1 MRRGG
6 GDEMAHIDWVT
17 LVGRRSVDENDC
29 SVYAAYKSAV
39 EDAMDRQPTFISI
52 FGFPPE
58 WQIVKP
64 RAPYSF
70 ARRSDDCSRTLYIH
84 PLAAHY
90 TLEIAGTHCKK
101 VTPAQW
107 VDTCLH
113 WAGCFS
119 RLDIAVD
126 MACTVTPRQF
136 AAAIKETPVKTRSE
150 FVSSTGETVYLGSRT
165 SERYARVYRYN
176 EPHPRA
182 KLLRAEF
189 QLKGV
194 YANEAALRLTEGE
207 ALNGIAAALG
217 DHFGFAHEVWKT
229 DDEPVPLKVK
239 SHAQTGN
246 TVFWLTNTVAPLLKR
261 LNEAGK
267 LDAAAWFDEYVMK
280 T

>member
-1 MRRGG
+1 VGL
-6 GDEMAHIDWVT
+6 DVAHIDWVT
-17 LVGRRSVDENDC
+17 LVGRRSFDENDA
-29 SVYAAYKSAV
+29 SVFAAYRTAV
-39 EDAMDRQPTFISI
+39 EDAMDRQPTFTSI

-70 ARRSDDCSRTLYIH
+70 ARRSDDCSRTLYVH

-90 TLEIAGTHCKK
+90 TIEVAGTHCKTI
-101 VTPAQW
+101 TPAQW
-107 VDTCLH
+107 IDTCLH
-113 WAGCFS
+113 WAGCIS

-126 MACTVTPRQF
+126 MTCISTP
-136 AAAIKETPVKTRSE
+136 KEFTSALKASKAKTYSE
-150 FVSSTGETVYLGSRT
+150 FTSSTGQTVYIGSRT

-194 YANEAALRLTEGE
+194 YANEAALQLTEGE
-207 ALNGIAAALG
+207 ALNGIAAGLG
-217 DHFGFAHEVWKT
+217 EHFGFDHPAWKV
-229 DDEPVPLKVK
+229 DDDPVPLKVQ

-261 LNEAGK
+261 LNATGK

-280 T
+280 S